1 MKSIRD
7 IVVANILTIGILVT
21 LACVTT
27 IQVERE
33 LFFNGT
39 SRTQYKLKFFK
50 V

>member
-21 LACVTT
+21 ITYFTT
-27 IQVERE
+27 VEVKRE

-39 SRTQYKLKFFK
+39 SNTQYRIKFGR
-50 V
+50 